1 MKAEEF
7 GQTVANIEQ
16 ELGKAIVG
24 QKEVVRY
31 VIMAMVLGGH
41 ILIEGLPGL
50 GKTLLIKSLSQILS
64 LKFSRIQ
71 FTPDLM
77 PADILGTD
85 IIEESPD
92 GKKSFVFHNGP
103 IFANLVLA
111 DEINRA
117 TPKTQ
122 SALLEAM
129 QEKSVTIGDT
139 TRNLDQPFFVMATQN
154 PLEME
159 GTYPLPEAQLDR
171 FMFKLQVNY
180 PAFDELA
187 AILTM
192 TTANRQS
199 ELSKV
204 VDGHELI
211 KMSAIARD
219 IPVASHVNNYIV
231 ALTLSLHPGSP
242 QSTELANNYLRFG
255 PSPRGAQAITL
266 AAKINALLDNR
277 FNVSFDDVNAVA
289 VPCLRHRLIRNFEA
303 EVESISTEHIIE
315 KSIEAAGSAV
325 KELKS

>member
-1 MKAEEF
+1 MKTEEF
-7 GQTVANIEQ
+7 GQIVRNIEE
-16 ELGKAIVG
+16 ELSKAIVG

-50 GKTLLIKSLSQILS
+50 GKTLLIKSLSQILF

-85 IIEESPD
+85 IIEETPE
-92 GKKSFVFHNGP
+92 GKKSFVFHKGP

-139 TRNLDQPFFVMATQN
+139 TRMLDQPFFVMATQN

-171 FMFKLQVNY
+171 FMFKLQVNF
-180 PAFDELA
+180 PEFDELA

-192 TTANRQS
+192 TTSNEQAK
-199 ELSKV
+199 LSRV
-204 VDGHELI
+204 AEGHELI
-211 KMSAIARD
+211 KMAAAVKEV
-219 IPVASHVNNYIV
+219 PVASHVNNYIV
-231 ALTLSLHPGSP
+231 ALTLSLHPGSA
-242 QSTELANNYLRFG
+242 QASELVNNYIRFG

-277 FNVSFDDVNAVA
+277 FNVSFDDVNKVA
-289 VPCLRHRLIRNFEA
+289 IPCLQHRLIRNFEA
-303 EVESISTEHIIE
+303 EVENVTAEHIIE
-315 KSIEAAGSAV
+315 QSIIKVSSGM